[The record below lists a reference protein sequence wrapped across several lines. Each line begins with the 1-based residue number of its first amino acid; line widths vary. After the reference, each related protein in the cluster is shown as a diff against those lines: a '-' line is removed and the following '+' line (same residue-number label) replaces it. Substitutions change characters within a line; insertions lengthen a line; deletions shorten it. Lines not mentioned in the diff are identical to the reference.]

1 MFGVLKPRVCE
12 LLADDVVLEDIELP
26 DIMADMELVDLDV
39 LEDCDRLSVDEVAEV
54 EPELEDDVDDVTI
67 VEEELEEDWLLE
79 DVELVTLLLVT
90 ELDEVDEDEED
101 EPEEVDVDPEV
112 DVAVL
117 VSEVLDS
124 GMLVL
129 DEEELDVVK
138 KYDGT

>member
-1 MFGVLKPRVCE
+1 LFGVLKPRVCE
-12 LLADDVVLEDIELP
+12 LLADDVVLEDVELP

-67 VEEELEEDWLLE
+67 VEEEPEEDWLLE